1 MTLLERFIEY
11 CQIWTTS
18 DERVE
23 DRTPSTDRQFD
34 LARVL
39 QAQLKELGAE
49 DVVLDEYCYVYAKLP
64 ATPGCEKAPALGF
77 VAHMDTA
84 EFCGENVKPRVIE
97 NYDGGP
103 VRYPNGLVLDPGEHS
118 HLPGFAGRTLIVT
131 EGDTLLGAD
140 DKAGVAEIMEL
151 CRRLLQEPRPHGPV
165 CIAFCPDEEIGGG
178 TRMFDIPQFGADFAY
193 TVDGGMEGEINWECF
208 NAAGAHIE
216 ITGKSIHPGEAK
228 DKMVN
233 AAVLATEI
241 NLMLPKTARPEHTEG
256 YEGFFGLMHMEGSV
270 EHASLDYII
279 RDHDP
284 AKFDEKK
291 DCLRHIVKILNERY
305 GEGTVCLSIKEQYRN
320 MREALAGCEH
330 LVENAKKAAEMAG
343 VVPFVAAIRGGT
355 DGAQLSYKGLPCPNL
370 GTGGFCFHGPLEHIS
385 LEGMEKVVKILENL
399 VDIYAR
405 EEK

>member
-11 CQIWTTS
+11 CKIWTTS

-23 DRTPSTDRQFD
+23 NRTPSTERQFD

-39 QAQLKELGAE
+39 EAQLKELGAQ

-84 EFCGENVKPRVIE
+84 EFCGENVKPRILE

-103 VRYPNGLVLDPGEHS
+103 VLYDNGLVLDPREHT

-131 EGDTLLGAD
+131 SGDTLLGAD

-151 CRRLLQEPRPHGPV
+151 CRRLLEEPRPHGPV

-178 TRMFDIPQFGADFAY
+178 TRMFNIPQFGADFAY

-208 NAAGAHIE
+208 NAAAAHID
-216 ITGKSIHPGEAK
+216 IVGKSIHPGEAK

-241 NLMLPKTARPEHTEG
+241 NLMLPRAARPEHTEG

-270 EHASLDYII
+270 EKASLDYIV

-284 AKFDEKK
+284 AKFDEKQ
-291 DCLRHIVKILNERY
+291 DCLRHIVKTVNERC
-305 GEGTVCLSIKEQYRN
+305 GEGTATLSLKEQYRN
-320 MREALAGCEH
+320 MREALAGCGH
-330 LVENAKKAAEMAG
+330 LIENAQKAAELAG
-343 VVPFVAAIRGGT
+343 VTPFVEAIRGGT

-399 VDIYAR
+399 VDIYAKV
-405 EEK
+405 EK